1 MDPIIRANTVS
12 VIDRTNYFVDNR
24 FAVTPLQGK
33 KPILKGWQNYRLEDS
48 RNVTVEALQ
57 KGRADNF
64 GILTGKMSGIVVV
77 DIDIREN
84 GISNWL
90 EMIQGY
96 QMEETF
102 VVETGSG
109 GYHIYYQYDPR
120 LSSSRKL
127 TGLGIDFKS
136 DGGQVV
142 APGSIHPDT
151 GKIYTVGL
159 GYVNDMIVIAAF
171 PEFLMSTFSGK

>member
-1 MDPIIRANTVS
+1 MSLFIQRAN
-12 VIDRTNYFVDNR
+12 YLVDND
-24 FAVTPLQGK
+24 FVVAPLRGK
-33 KPILKGWQNYRLEDS
+33 KPLLKGWQNFSLEDS
-48 RNVTVEALQ
+48 RKATIEEIR
-57 KGRADNF
+57 KGNADNM
-64 GILTGKMSGIVVV
+64 GIVTGKSSEIVVV

-84 GISNWL
+84 GINNWL
-90 EMIQGY
+90 GLIEGH

-120 LSSSRKL
+120 LSSCRKI
-127 TGLGIDFKS
+127 TGWGIDFKS

-151 GKIYTVGL
+151 GRLYTISY
-159 GYVNDMIVIAAF
+159 GYVNDIISIATF
-171 PEFLMSTFSGK
+171 PEFLVSIFASS